1 MKDFKDK
8 IAVITGGANGIGYAV
23 EQEAIKRRM
32 KVVIGDI
39 DKEGLDRVEK
49 EFKDKNANFMTV
61 YMDVTEYDVLE
72 MLAKKALDKYGKVDM
87 LFNNAGVAIA

>member
-8 IAVITGGANGIGYAV
+8 IAVITGGANGIGYALA
-23 EQEAIKRRM
+23 QEAIKRGM

-49 EFKDKNANFMTV
+49 EFKDKNANLS
-61 YMDVTEYDVLE
+61 YDE
-72 MLAKKALDKYGKVDM
+72 IWQYWAFGSCK
-87 LFNNAGVAIA
+87 FPIARKRL